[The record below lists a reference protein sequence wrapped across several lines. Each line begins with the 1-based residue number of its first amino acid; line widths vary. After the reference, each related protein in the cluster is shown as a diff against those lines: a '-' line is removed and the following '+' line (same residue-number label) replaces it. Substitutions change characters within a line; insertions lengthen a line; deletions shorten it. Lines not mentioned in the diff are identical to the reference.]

1 MAENIRVLMAKV
13 GLDGHDRGVRVVA
26 RCLRD
31 AGMDVVYTGLH
42 RTPEEVVDAAV
53 QEDVD
58 VLGVSLLS
66 GAHMTAFPRIM
77 KRLKERGVNDI
88 ILLGGGVIPDED
100 VVALKKLGVA
110 EILLQ
115 DTPPNVIVDTV
126 RRLVR
131 EHHAL
136 RDLQSQ
142 AACGKP
148 ALRKRRL
155 DPFHAK
161 ERRLVEFLYPLRPA
175 TAAGAVSRGQSGG
188 ASRSSMWRAMQGSLM
203 GVSKRLGGRGT
214 S

>member
-1 MAENIRVLMAKV
+1 MWNRMSASISASTRPERSVALPSARSLRPSAASARVQRRAARLAASESSASRTWYKTTFSYADSACAILVPAGAEAMMAENIRVLMAKV

-31 AGMDVVYTGLH
+31 AGMDVIYTGLH

-77 KRLKERGVNDI
+77 KRLKGRGVDDI

-100 VVALKKLGVA
+100 VTRLKQMGVA

-115 DTPPNVIVDTV
+115 DTPPNVIVETV

-131 EHHAL
+131 E
-136 RDLQSQ
+136 
-142 AACGKP
+142 
-148 ALRKRRL
+148 
-155 DPFHAK
+155 
-161 ERRLVEFLYPLRPA
+161 
-175 TAAGAVSRGQSGG
+175 RGP
-188 ASRSSMWRAMQGSLM
+188 R
-203 GVSKRLGGRGT
+203 
-214 S
+214 